1 MAGTWRVRRH
11 RRWIEEHRF
20 GASTRLVG
28 DDLVEKLVCARELA
42 GEEAGRRSGE
52 AGRRGEN
59 AGTTGAGAGER
70 RCLALG
76 ALQKSR
82 EEGQAYIMH
91 T

>member
-1 MAGTWRVRRH
+1 
-11 RRWIEEHRF
+11 
-20 GASTRLVG
+20 
-28 DDLVEKLVCARELA
+28 VEKLVCARELA

-76 ALQKSR
+76 ALQKNQG
-82 EEGQAYIMH
+82 EGQGYIIWIDNDLF
-91 T
+91 TIAVG